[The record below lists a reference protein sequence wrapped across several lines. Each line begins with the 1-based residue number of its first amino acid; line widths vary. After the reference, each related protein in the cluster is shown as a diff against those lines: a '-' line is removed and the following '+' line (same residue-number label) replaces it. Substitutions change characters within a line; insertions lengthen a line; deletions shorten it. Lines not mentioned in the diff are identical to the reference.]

1 MPWNLRRSWTP
12 QPSMLLSWRLCTRQV
27 CRHQVQWFFF
37 MVYNLRSLSG
47 HEWSM
52 FSSWGVWMSLVQSFD
67 TSYISHHFCPRK
79 ADCWG
84 LQRACWDLCSGT
96 AWPEIIG
103 ICEVELKLSQPQPQ
117 TVQKISTVLLPL
129 ANRSWISWTNPKSS
143 KCESQERSVSNMCCH

>member
-12 QPSMLLSWRLCTRQV
+12 QPSMLLSWRLHAKSTKSAVTRFDV
-27 CRHQVQWFFF
+27 FYLFSWFIIWDHWV
-37 MVYNLRSLSG
+37 VYVL
-47 HEWSM
+47 
-52 FSSWGVWMSLVQSFD
+52 FGVWMSLVGAEFWHQLNV
-67 TSYISHHFCPRK
+67 SHHFCPRK

-103 ICEVELKLSQPQPQ
+103 ICEVEIESQ

-129 ANRSWISWTNPKSS
+129 ANKSWISWTNPKSS
-143 KCESQERSVSNMCCH
+143 TCESQERSVSNMCCH